1 MICRARSHC
10 CLATDGRCYIFRAR
24 FRCFFTDG
32 QTSSRDDTNQPSKG
46 CKRKLAWAISFACI
60 TCHKTN
66 NFKYKKNAHGNNKHS
81 TINLFHSFIYRWLP
95 IQFSNYT
102 FSTIYFFYFG
112 FGVLFHNGAKKYFS
126 GTVGRPCAKSLAAD
140 GCDVNY
146 DPAQRC
152 CGY

>member
-1 MICRARSHC
+1 MVVVTSFERDFVAFSPTDKRRHVTTRTSHQRAVKESSHGRS
-10 CLATDGRCYIFRAR
+10 LSPASPVI
-24 FRCFFTDG
+24 
-32 QTSSRDDTNQPSKG
+32 
-46 CKRKLAWAISFACI
+46 KRTISN
-60 TCHKTN
+60 T
-66 NFKYKKNAHGNNKHS
+66 KKNAHGNNKHS